1 MMFLSWLTIPID
13 NHCDQIM
20 PATNQKKSR
29 GTNEAGVVNEM
40 EQKGLLLDLAS
51 EHEMMTV
58 TLRH

>member
-1 MMFLSWLTIPID
+1 MFLFWLTMQID
-13 NHCDQIM
+13 NYCDQIM
-20 PATNQKKSR
+20 PATNQNKSH

-40 EQKGLLLDLAS
+40 EQKGLLFDLAS